1 MKVSERMT
9 KNPIT
14 VNSSAT
20 AKDVAEKMKEDN
32 VGTVLVI
39 DKGRLK
45 GIVIDRQII
54 TKVVAEGKDPAKV
67 KVSEFMTENPVTAGP
82 DMDIE
87 EASRIIGEKG
97 FRRIPVVENGKPV
110 GIISVADIVE
120 HAKTCTACMTNI
132 LCEAAK
138 AER

>member
-1 MKVSERMT
+1 MKVSESMT

-14 VNSSAT
+14 VESSAT
-20 AKDVAEKMKEDN
+20 AKEVAEKMKKEN
-32 VGTVLVI
+32 IGTILVT

-54 TKVVAEGKDPAKV
+54 TKVVATGKDPAKV
-67 KVSEFMTENPVTAGP
+67 KVSEFMTESPVTVSP

-97 FRRIPVVENGKPV
+97 YRRIPVVENEKPV

-120 HAKTCTACMTNI
+120 HAKTCTSCVDNI
-132 LCEAAK
+132 LSEAVK
-138 AER
+138 AVK

>member
-1 MKVSERMT
+1 MKVSEIMT
-9 KNPIT
+9 KNPIM
-14 VNSSAT
+14 VNPSAT
-20 AKDVAEKMKEDN
+20 AKDVAEKMKKEN

-67 KVSEFMTENPVTAGP
+67 KVSEFMTEDPVTSSP

-87 EASRIIGEKG
+87 DASRIIGEKG
-97 FRRIPVVENGKPV
+97 YRRIPVVENEKPV

-132 LCEAAK
+132 LSEAAK

>member
-20 AKDVAEKMKEDN
+20 AKDVAEKMKEEN
-32 VGTVLVI
+32 VGTILVT

-54 TKVVAEGKDPAKV
+54 TKIVAAGKDPAKV
-67 KVSEFMTENPVTAGP
+67 RVSEFMTESPVTVSP

-97 FRRIPVVENGKPV
+97 YRRIPVVENGKPV

>member
-1 MKVSERMT
+1 MKVSEIMT
-9 KNPIT
+9 KNPIA
-14 VNSSAT
+14 VNPSAT
-20 AKDVAEKMKEDN
+20 AKDVAEKMKKEN
-32 VGTVLVI
+32 VGTVLVT

-54 TKVVAEGKDPAKV
+54 TKVVAAGKDPAKV
-67 KVSEFMTENPVTAGP
+67 KVSEFMTESPVTASS

-132 LCEAAK
+132 LCEIAK

>member
-14 VNSSAT
+14 VNPSAT
-20 AKDVAEKMKEDN
+20 AKDVAEKMEKEN
-32 VGTVLVI
+32 VGTVLVT
-39 DKGRLK
+39 DEGRLT

-54 TKVVAEGKDPAKV
+54 TKVVAAGKDPAKV
-67 KVSEFMTENPVTAGP
+67 KVSEFMTESPVTASSN
-82 DMDIE
+82 MEIE
-87 EASRIIGEKG
+87 EASRIIGKKG
-97 FRRIPVVENGKPV
+97 FRRIPVVEDGKPV

-120 HAKTCTACMTNI
+120 HARTCTECMTNI
-132 LCEAAK
+132 LSEAAK

>member
-14 VNSSAT
+14 VNPSAT
-20 AKDVAEKMKEDN
+20 AKDVAEKMEKEN
-32 VGTVLVI
+32 VGTVLVT
-39 DKGRLK
+39 DGGRLK

-54 TKVVAEGKDPAKV
+54 TKVIAAGKDPAKV
-67 KVSEFMTENPVTAGP
+67 KVSEFMTESPVTANF
-82 DMDIE
+82 DMEIE

-120 HAKTCTACMTNI
+120 HARTCTECMTNI
-132 LCEAAK
+132 LSEAAK

>member
-1 MKVSERMT
+1 MKVSKSMT

-14 VNSSAT
+14 VESSAT
-20 AKDVAEKMKEDN
+20 AKEVAEKMKEEN
-32 VGTVLVI
+32 VGTVLVTQE
-39 DKGRLK
+39 DRLK

-54 TKVVAEGKDPAKV
+54 TKVVAAGKDPAKV
-67 KVSEFMTENPVTAGP
+67 KVSEFMTESPVTVSP

-97 FRRIPVVENGKPV
+97 YRRIPVVENEKPV

-120 HAKTCTACMTNI
+120 HAKTCTSCVDNI
-132 LCEAAK
+132 LSEAVK
-138 AER
+138 AVR

>member
-1 MKVSERMT
+1 MKVSESMT

-14 VNSSAT
+14 VESSAT
-20 AKDVAEKMKEDN
+20 AKEVAEKMKEEN
-32 VGTVLVI
+32 IGTVLVT

-54 TKVVAEGKDPAKV
+54 TKVVAAGKDPAKV
-67 KVSEFMTENPVTAGP
+67 KVSEFMTESPVTVSP

-97 FRRIPVVENGKPV
+97 YRRIPVVKNEKPV

-120 HAKTCTACMTNI
+120 HAKTCTSCVDNI
-132 LCEAAK
+132 LSEAVK
-138 AER
+138 AVR